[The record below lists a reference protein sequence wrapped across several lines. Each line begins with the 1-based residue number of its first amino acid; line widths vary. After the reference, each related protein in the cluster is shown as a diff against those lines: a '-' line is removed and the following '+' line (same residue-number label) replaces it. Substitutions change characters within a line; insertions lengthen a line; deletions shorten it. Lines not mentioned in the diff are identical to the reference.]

1 MQTLVQRDMRLYI
14 QKLVDRENLGQDEA
28 EDAMRCIMSGRATQ
42 SQIGGFLTAM
52 RMKGVSVPEI
62 TAFAVVMREFA
73 IKIAPHVDRR
83 LVDMCG
89 TGGDTIKTFN
99 ISTAASFVVAGAGV
113 PVAKHGNRS
122 VTSKSGSADVLESL
136 GAKIDLQ
143 PPEVERMIEDIGFG
157 FMFAP
162 VFHSAMKHALGP
174 RKEIGIRTI
183 FNLLGPLTNP
193 ASARAQV
200 MGVYDEALVEP
211 IGRVLANLGV
221 ERALVVHGVGGLD
234 EVSTFGPT
242 RICEVDR
249 GRTFSYLIDPQEVG
263 LPRATMSDLA
273 GGDSKAN
280 AAMVRDIL
288 RGTGHGPRRDI
299 VLLNSACGIYIG
311 GSAGSVREAI
321 EVAKDSIDSGRA
333 LEKLNEYVR
342 RSINGVVP

>member
-1 MQTLVQRDMRLYI
+1 MNRQ
-14 QKLVDRENLGQDEA
+14 
-28 EDAMRCIMSGRATQ
+28 
-42 SQIGGFLTAM
+42 
-52 RMKGVSVPEI
+52 
-62 TAFAVVMREFA
+62 
-73 IKIAPHVDRR
+73 

-122 VTSKSGSADVLESL
+122 VTSKSGSADVLEAL

-143 PPEVERMIEDIGFG
+143 PVEVERMIEDIGFG

-162 VFHSAMKHALGP
+162 VFHSAMKHAIGP

-211 IGRVLANLGV
+211 IARVLANLGV
-221 ERALVVHGVGGLD
+221 ERALVVHGIGGLD

-242 RICEVDR
+242 RICEVDH
-249 GRTFSYLIDPQEVG
+249 GRMIGYVIDPEEVG
-263 LPRATMSDLA
+263 LPVASVSDLA

-280 AAMVRDIL
+280 SAMVRGIL
-288 RGTGHGPRRDI
+288 NGTEHGPRRDI
-299 VLLNSACGIYIG
+299 VLLNAACGIYVG
-311 GSAGSVREAI
+311 GAAGSVRDAI
-321 EVAKDSIDSGRA
+321 EVAEDSIDSGKA

-342 RSINGVVP
+342 RSINGVVR

>member
-1 MQTLVQRDMRLYI
+1 MQTLAQRDMQFYI
-14 QKLVDRENLGQDEA
+14 QKLVDRQNLDGEEA
-28 EDAMRCIMSGRATQ
+28 KDAMRCIMSGRATQ

-62 TAFAVVMREFA
+62 TAFALVMREFA
-73 IKIAPHVDRR
+73 VNIRPHVDKR

-122 VTSKSGSADVLESL
+122 VTSKSGSADVLEAL
-136 GAKIDLQ
+136 GAKIDLR
-143 PPEVERMIEDIGFG
+143 PAEVERMIEDMGFG

-234 EVSTFGPT
+234 EASTFGPT
-242 RICEVDR
+242 RICEIDH
-249 GRTFSYLIDPQEVG
+249 GRTSSYAIDPGEVG
-263 LPRATMSDLA
+263 LPRATVSALA

-280 AAMVRDIL
+280 AAIVRGIL
-288 RGTGHGPRRDI
+288 NGKEHGPRRDI
-299 VLLNSACGIYIG
+299 VLLNSACGIYVG
-311 GSAGSVREAI
+311 GAAGSVGEAI
-321 EVAKDSIDSGRA
+321 EVAKDTIDSGRA
-333 LEKLNEYVR
+333 SDKLNEYVR

>member
-1 MQTLVQRDMRLYI
+1 MQTLTQRDMRSYI
-14 QKLVDRENLGQDEA
+14 QKLVDRENLDNAEA
-28 EDAMRCIMSGRATQ
+28 EDAMRYIMSGRATQ

-52 RMKGVSVPEI
+52 RMKGVTVPEI
-62 TAFAVVMREFA
+62 TAFALVMREFA
-73 IKIAPHVDRR
+73 VSIRPKVNGQ

-99 ISTAASFVVAGAGV
+99 ISTAASFVVAGAGI

-122 VTSKSGSADVLESL
+122 VTSKSGSADVLEAL

-143 PPEVERMIEDIGFG
+143 PAEVECMIEDIGFG

-242 RICEVDR
+242 RICEVDH
-249 GRTFSYLIDPQEVG
+249 GRTTAYVINPEEVG
-263 LPRATMSDLA
+263 LSVASVSDLA

-280 AAMVRDIL
+280 SAMVTGIL
-288 RGTGHGPRRDI
+288 NGTEHGPRRDI
-299 VLLNSACGIYIG
+299 VLLNAACGIYVG
-311 GSAGSVREAI
+311 GAAGSVRDAI
-321 EVAKDSIDSGRA
+321 EVAEDSIGSGKA
-333 LEKLNEYVR
+333 FEKLNEYVR
-342 RSINGVVP
+342 RSINGVVR